1 MHGVWHDSHV
11 EFNWPFTVLDGGL
24 STALE
29 QAGHDLDHDLWTAQL
44 LLKEPEAIIRAHLAY
59 LAAGA
64 EILITASYQA
74 SVAGLVAQGLTRSEA
89 FALIGLT
96 TELAREAVTRFDRL
110 HPTVVP
116 ALVAASVGPY
126 GATLAD
132 GSEYH
137 GEYAIGAG
145 LLTEFHT
152 ERLEILIASGPDL
165 LACETIPSVL
175 EATCLLQALDRL
187 PATPAWV
194 TYSCRNGAET
204 SAGDPIETAIEAV
217 AGHPGIVAVGVNC
230 TSPTFV
236 GELLER
242 AARVT
247 DLPLVAYA
255 NSGQQWDALH
265 NCWVGPPTPADD
277 PALLDRWLAAG
288 ARIIGGCCGVGPDGI
303 ERLRAARD
311 AAGPDGEAA

>member
-1 MHGVWHDSHV
+1 M

-29 QAGHDLDHDLWTAQL
+29 QAGHELDDDLWTAAL
-44 LLKEPEAIIRAHLAY
+44 LLKEPEAIVRAHLSY
-59 LAAGA
+59 LTAGA
-64 EILITASYQA
+64 EIIITAAYQA
-74 SVAGLVAQGLTRSEA
+74 SVAGLLARGLSRGEA
-89 FALIGLT
+89 FGLIGLT
-96 TELAREAVTRFDRL
+96 TELAHEAVTRFGRL
-110 HPTVVP
+110 HPGAPTP
-116 ALVAASVGPY
+116 LVAASVGPY

-132 GSEYH
+132 GAEYH
-137 GEYAIGAG
+137 GDYAIGPG
-145 LLTEFHT
+145 LLTEFHA

-165 LACETIPSVL
+165 LACETIPSAAEAQAVL
-175 EATCLLQALDRL
+175 TALGRL
-187 PATPAWV
+187 PSVPAWV
-194 TYSCRNGAET
+194 TFSCRNGAET
-204 SAGDPIETAIEAV
+204 NAGDPIEAAIELAT
-217 AGHPGIVAVGVNC
+217 AHPDVVAVGVNC

-265 NCWVGPPTPADD
+265 NRWVGPPTPADD
-277 PALLDRWLAAG
+277 LALLQRWLEAG
-288 ARIIGGCCGVGPDGI
+288 ARVIGGCCGVGPDGI

-311 AAGPDGEAA
+311 QFDPDGEAA